1 MVGTHTLFLHIANC
15 WSLPFSR
22 FWVWSDRLTVHL
34 APCPACY
41 AACCLLPA
49 CLADCRCRDA
59 ASMLSALYKYYVV
72 RRWTATR
79 PSRLLLV
86 VTLAQSCCSGP
97 FCYCSP
103 QLPSIFQLPLTTC
116 RRIRLRSKLTGLWR
130 RRVGSACAQ

>member
-1 MVGTHTLFLHIANC
+1 MVGWAHMRHIIFAYLQIVGRYH
-15 WSLPFSR
+15 SPG

-34 APCPACY
+34 ATRSSPLPGLPC
-41 AACCLLPA
+41 LPA
-49 CLADCRCRDA
+49 WLTADA
-59 ASMLSALYKYYVV
+59 AMPPQCSQLSSL

-116 RRIRLRSKLTGLWR
+116 RRIRLRSKLTGLRR